1 MANTHEHLEHAEHA
15 EHNAHDPF
23 NQRVAVS
30 MAIVAALLAAISMV
44 GHRTHN
50 KVLQLQGDSNRLLG
64 EVNRVLG
71 DVNRVLGEA
80 NRLGIEASEAEV
92 EKSNLFAWYQSK
104 RARQEQL
111 NFIVTVMETTPGTEI
126 LPKDAD
132 PDARKRAEERAATRV
147 KIAGDSKKRADDY
160 NKSNDK
166 KDNLPDLIE
175 RGNEAGKRADAKRA
189 EAAKVREES
198 VKFREE
204 ATKLRKEASAKGDE
218 AEHVHHMAD
227 RFDIAHLS
235 AEIGLVL
242 CSIALLTKKKA
253 YWFTGLAA
261 AVVAL
266 GLVASAYAIPHDK
279 HDAPSQTSPAH
290 DDKGKH

>member
-1 MANTHEHLEHAEHA
+1 MNTHENLEHAEHA

-30 MAIVAALLAAISMV
+30 MAIVAAVLAAISMV

-64 EVNRVLG
+64 
-71 DVNRVLGEA
+71 DVNRVIGEA
-80 NRLGIEASEAEV
+80 NRISTEAASAEV

-104 RARQEQL
+104 RQRQEQL
-111 NFIVTVMETTPGTEI
+111 QNIAKQLDYVTGPEF

-132 PDARKRAEERAATRV
+132 SDTKKKITDKAAAAAKEAADSRKRAAE
-147 KIAGDSKKRADDY
+147 Y
-160 NKSNDK
+160 NKSNEK

-175 RGNEAGKRADAKRA
+175 RGDEAGKRAEAKRA
-189 EAAKVREES
+189 EAAKVREEA
-198 VKFREE
+198 VAFRKD
-204 ATKLRKEASAKGDE
+204 AAKQSDE
-218 AEHVHHMAD
+218 AEHVHHQAD

-253 YWFTGLAA
+253 YWFIGLAA
-261 AVVAL
+261 AVVAISL
-266 GLVASAYAIPHDK
+266 TASAYMIPH
-279 HDAPSQTSPAH
+279 HETHETPAH
-290 DDKGKH
+290 TTPAHATPDDKGKPH

>member
-30 MAIVAALLAAISMV
+30 MAIVAAILAAISMV

-64 EVNRVLG
+64 
-71 DVNRVLGEA
+71 DVNRVIGDA
-80 NRLGIEASEAEV
+80 NRLGTEAAEAEV

-104 RARQEQL
+104 RQRQEQYK
-111 NFIVTVMETTPGTEI
+111 FTVTVMETAPGTEL

-132 PDARKRAEERAATRV
+132 PDARKRAEDRAGMRAKV
-147 KIAGDSKKRADDY
+147 AADAKKRADDY
-160 NKSNDK
+160 DKSNEK
-166 KDNLPDLIE
+166 KDNLPDLLE
-175 RGNEAGKRADAKRA
+175 RGKEAEKRAETKRA
-189 EAAKVREES
+189 EAAKVGAEA
-198 VKFREE
+198 VTFRKQAAEKSE
-204 ATKLRKEASAKGDE
+204 E
-218 AEHVHHMAD
+218 AEHVHHQAD

-253 YWFTGLAA
+253 YWLTGLAA
-261 AVVAL
+261 AVVAISL
-266 GLVASAYAIPHDK
+266 TASAYMIPH
-279 HDAPSQTSPAH
+279 HPHESHESPAH
-290 DDKGKH
+290 VTPNDKGKHN